1 MKQTQ
6 FNRIA
11 LIGKYQS
18 QNSRNLLASIG
29 ELLPKFGAEVFVEA
43 QSAEDA
49 KLNTL
54 FPCLEM
60 SEIGKTC
67 DLVIVAGGDG
77 TMLRAARLLAR
88 HNLPLVGIN
97 QGRLGFITD
106 IAPKSYQE
114 ALAQILTG
122 NYIEDKRD
130 MIHAQVWRDGKELHS
145 ALALNEV
152 VLNRGNTSNM
162 VEVQVSFNDNFVA
175 NLRADGVIMA
185 TPTGSTAYSLSAG
198 GSILSPGIKGW
209 IMLPLAPHTLSNRPI
224 VLPNDGI
231 ATMEVISGRSASVSF
246 DNLSFDQLMHKDMVS
261 IKKAKQKVRFLHPSS
276 WNYYET
282 LRNKLRWYAE
292 S

>member
-6 FNRIA
+6 FKHIA

-29 ELLPKFGAEVFVEA
+29 KLLPKFGAEVFVEA

-49 KLNTL
+49 KLDKL
-54 FPCLEM
+54 FPCLEIN
-60 SEIGKTC
+60 EIGKTC

-88 HNLPLVGIN
+88 HNLPLIGIN

-114 ALAQILTG
+114 ALTQILTG

-130 MIHAQVWRDGKELHS
+130 MIHAQIWRDGKELHS

-198 GSILSPGIKGW
+198 GSILSPEIKGW

-246 DNLSFDQLMHKDMVS
+246 DNLSFDQLMHKDRVI
-261 IKKAKQKVRFLHPSS
+261 IKKAKQKVRFLHPSN

-282 LRNKLRWYAE
+282 LRNKLRWYAAY
-292 S
+292 